1 MINIDKERFCAILNK
16 MRDQHDVYNEVSDKL
31 SEAVGMCVDLIP
43 LAPIMDDLI
52 YLLDV
57 AVGTHFDKEEGEE
70 AMTMIEF
77 FVYELDYGRAYED
90 GLIMDELD
98 NPIKLDSAEALYDFL
113 AAEDKAKESK

>member
-1 MINIDKERFCAILNK
+1 MINIDKKRFCAILNK
-16 MRDQHDVYNEVSDKL
+16 MRDQHDVYSEVSDKL

-57 AVGTHFDKEEGEE
+57 AVGTDFDKEEGEE

-77 FVYELDYGRAYED
+77 FVYELDYGRGYKD
-90 GLIMDELD
+90 GSITDDLD

-113 AAEDKAKESK
+113 VAEDEAKKSK